1 MNPTQVIRD
10 HVPPSL
16 ARGWPVAGNPALLR
30 FSMANGFR
38 TTGSDGDLS
47 LYMKVSTVGKA
58 LRH

>member
-1 MNPTQVIRD
+1 
-10 HVPPSL
+10 
-16 ARGWPVAGNPALLR
+16 
-30 FSMANGFR
+30 MANGFR